1 MPKLGT
7 TIVALEHNQ
16 LLKCNKKNK
25 WLQKKKIATNNLM
38 KFYCPKVPIIYIYY
52 YYYYMQKL
60 DGTLQ
65 TLQKSLGSSLGFRVF
80 F

>member
-38 KFYCPKVPIIYIYY
+38 KFYCPKVPIIYIYIIIIIIICKNW
-52 YYYYMQKL
+52 MAPCKPC
-60 DGTLQ
+60 
-65 TLQKSLGSSLGFRVF
+65 KKV
-80 F
+80 